1 MLSFRVVILY
11 IRKSS
16 GSTKLIPV
24 PLKSEFGKTRQIAGM
39 YSADSLISD
48 TIKTFPSFLSPLPYF
63 GWEHVYNSAPRL
75 LATYSRLSRK
85 EKKRRQYSQHSPPP
99 SYQPLNFRSRLWRP
113 NPTKPLQ
120 REGDGISKLR
130 HLNYLNKKERKERE
144 REGNLLFVGSDDDFI
159 VVVRCFPS
167 RWMYLYKYAASLCD
181 HLILS

>member
-24 PLKSEFGKTRQIAGM
+24 PLKSEFGKTRQKAGM

-63 GWEHVYNSAPRL
+63 GWEHVYNSPPRL

-85 EKKRRQYSQHSPPP
+85 EKK
-99 SYQPLNFRSRLWRP
+99 
-113 NPTKPLQ
+113 T
-120 REGDGISKLR
+120 
-130 HLNYLNKKERKERE
+130 
-144 REGNLLFVGSDDDFI
+144 
-159 VVVRCFPS
+159 
-167 RWMYLYKYAASLCD
+167 
-181 HLILS
+181 